1 MVIITKKSR
10 LLNEIVPPH
19 PRIRDSNEMTT
30 YWKVCQNVF
39 LAAITGFLTFYD
51 DNPFTVGDVCRFANL
66 THKTVRPLNLVVATL
81 LANLSYLF

>member
-1 MVIITKKSR
+1 MVIITKTSG
-10 LLNEIVPPH
+10 LSNEIVPPL
-19 PRIRDSNEMTT
+19 RIRDSSEMTT

>member
-1 MVIITKKSR
+1 MVIITKTSG
-10 LLNEIVPPH
+10 LSNEIVPPL
-19 PRIRDSNEMTT
+19 RIRDSNEMTT

-66 THKTVRPLNLVVATL
+66 ISVFN
-81 LANLSYLF
+81 S